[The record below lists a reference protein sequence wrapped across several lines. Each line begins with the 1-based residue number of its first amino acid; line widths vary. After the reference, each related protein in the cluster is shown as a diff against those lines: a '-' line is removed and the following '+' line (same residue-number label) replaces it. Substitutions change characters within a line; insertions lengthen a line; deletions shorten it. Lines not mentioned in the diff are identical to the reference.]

1 MDQIVHRLTSG
12 PKIILSEILEK
23 PMAPEEIAVKLGI
36 TRQAVDKHIK
46 EMQSYGIL
54 EKIWVTSGKRPRVE
68 FKLSATGMY
77 FYSSLAG
84 FIDDYRKQ
92 GLEDYENQ
100 LKAIDLKL
108 ISGEF
113 SQSRYYEMREE
124 LDDSMKWFL
133 EYPNGKRKT

>member
-1 MDQIVHRLTSG
+1 MDEIVHRLTSG
-12 PKIILSEILEK
+12 PKLMLSEMLEK
-23 PMAPEEIAVKLGI
+23 PMSPEEIAVKLGI

-68 FKLSATGMY
+68 FKLSATGTY
-77 FYSSLAG
+77 FYRSMADL
-84 FIDDYRKQ
+84 INDYRKH

-108 ISGEF
+108 ISGGI

-124 LDDSMKWFL
+124 LDDSMGWFL
-133 EYPNGKRKT
+133 SSSGKDRKT